1 MKTSIAAAAVVAL
14 WVAPAAAD
22 NLTLSATAP
31 SFTFS
36 ATQTSQP
43 INIVVTNDTS
53 VATPANFMT
62 AWQLN
67 LVLVPESGA
76 VGSVLFNTPATSA
89 NSPQPPNYV
98 FPGSFG
104 SGITVTNSAPHTT
117 LLANDFDSVAAG
129 TQVPIAPGA
138 NLIQLTV
145 SASSPTTLGLFDLY
159 AVRGSANTAWTN
171 AGGTQV
177 AFTNSPFTPS
187 GMDRI
192 AVITAVPEPT
202 SCLTAVSAAMGVV
215 VFARR
220 LLPCRAKT
228 GNVRNAM
235 GPTRIDRSTR

>member
-1 MKTSIAAAAVVAL
+1 MKTPIAAAAVVAL

-22 NLTLSATAP
+22 NMTLSATSP

-53 VATPANFMT
+53 VTTPANFMT

-67 LVLVPESGA
+67 LMLVPESGA
-76 VGSVLFNTPATSA
+76 VGSVLFNTPATSTNA
-89 NSPQPPNYV
+89 AQPPNYI

-104 SGITVTNSAPHTT
+104 TGITVTNNAPHTT
-117 LLANDFDSVAAG
+117 LLANDFNSVAAG
-129 TQVPIAPGA
+129 TQVPINPGA

-145 SASSPTTLGLFDLY
+145 TASSPTTLGLFDLY
-159 AVRGSANTAWTN
+159 AVRGSANTGWTN

-177 AFTNSPFTPS
+177 AFANNPFTPS

-192 AVITAVPEPT
+192 AVITAVPEPA
-202 SCLTAVSAAMGVV
+202 SCLAAVSAAMGVI
-215 VFARR
+215 VFTRR
-220 LLPCRAKT
+220 LLRSRPKIRGFQIATEPTGIDCR
-228 GNVRNAM
+228 RC
-235 GPTRIDRSTR
+235 